1 MSNGKL
7 EQTLVLIKP
16 DALKNSLTGYMLS
29 LLSEF
34 HTGLHFSGT
43 KIVSVSKMLAEQH
56 YAEHFGKVF
65 FPSLLDYIM
74 GSVHYPDE
82 PWKRRVVAIVYQ
94 GENAVK
100 KIREIAGPT
109 NPHVARKD
117 RPGCIRALGT
127 IVPIQDAD
135 GKVIG
140 DRIDNLIHASATPE
154 ESEREIKLWFRPN
167 DIPPLMHIYPTAVS
181 DGFYYIKDEEYCSNA
196 DPKALCLA
204 APGDILWKSDLEVLQ
219 QLKKGAT
226 PNYPFQTA
234 AAKYLLNTEVA

>member
-1 MSNGKL
+1 MGG
-7 EQTLVLIKP
+7 V
-16 DALKNSLTGYMLS
+16 
-29 LLSEF
+29 
-34 HTGLHFSGT
+34 
-43 KIVSVSKMLAEQH
+43 H
-56 YAEHFGKVF
+56 YAN
-65 FPSLLDYIM
+65 
-74 GSVHYPDE
+74 E

-109 NPHVARKD
+109 NPHAARKD

-154 ESEREIKLWFRPN
+154 EAEREIKLWFRPN
-167 DIPPLMHIYPTAVS
+167 DIPPLMHIYPTAAS
-181 DGFYYIKDEEYCSNA
+181 DDFYYIKDGEFCSQN

-204 APGDILWKSDLEVLQ
+204 APRDILWKSDLEVLQ
-219 QLKKGAT
+219 QLKKGAA
-226 PNYPFQTA
+226 PAYPFQTV
-234 AAKYLLNTEVA
+234 AAKYLLNTYGV